1 MASSTQDVQTQQ
13 KKLAFS
19 ILDFLQD
26 ARSAASADVSESL
39 EVAIQCISDSF
50 GVSLTSDEH
59 KKQYSIQP
67 LTLLAAFGLGLARKE
82 QIEAALASANVS
94 PPPAVQPKQEPNQTS
109 DLDKKFTEYCKLL
122 SDKGYFAGAAEGTP
136 EYQTK
141 YDKAKS
147 KFFEKYQ
154 QPAAATPTAASSPPT
169 TSPTPASPQ
178 ISDDNTKKAE
188 EYKNLGNQKLSSHQY
203 QDAVDFYTK
212 AIEFDPNNAIYYANR
227 AAGYSHLAKHQLAID
242 DCNLAIAKNPNYGKA
257 YSRLGLANFSLGKY
271 TEAVTNYKRALELDP
286 TNVTIKQSLDS
297 AEKKLREGSNPGG
310 GRFPEGL
317 ADIVNNPLFQNLAQ
331 NLSAGAGA
339 QGGAGAGAGAV
350 TGEGGA
356 AGGAGGMPDVS
367 QLLNNPALLN
377 MAQNV
382 MSQPGFSDMLNNP
395 AMMNMAQSF
404 MQNPEALSGI
414 LQGVFGN
421 QSNPGGGGGE
431 TPN

>member
-1 MASSTQDVQTQQ
+1 MASTDAQAQQ

-19 ILDFLQD
+19 ILEFLQD
-26 ARSAASADVSESL
+26 ARSSAGADVSESL

-50 GVSLTSDEH
+50 GVSLSNDSD
-59 KKQYSIQP
+59 KTQYSIQP
-67 LTLLAAFGLGLARKE
+67 LTLPAAFGLGLARKE

-94 PPPAVQPKQEPNQTS
+94 PPTAQIKQETE
-109 DLDKKFTEYCKLL
+109 LDKKFAEYCKLL
-122 SDKGYFAGAAEGTP
+122 SDKGYFTGTTEGTP
-136 EYQTK
+136 DYQAK
-141 YDKAKS
+141 YDKAKA
-147 KFFEKYQ
+147 KFMEKYN
-154 QPAAATPTAASSPPT
+154 QPAAPVSSPPT
-169 TSPTPASPQ
+169 SSPNLASPKTSEEN
-178 ISDDNTKKAE
+178 IKKAE

-203 QDAVDFYTK
+203 QEAVDYYTK
-212 AIEFDPNNAIYYANR
+212 AIGFDPNNAIYYANR
-227 AAGYSHLAKHQLAID
+227 AAGYSHLNKHQEAID
-242 DCNLAIAKNPNYGKA
+242 DCNLAIARNPNYGKA

-271 TEAVTNYKRALELDP
+271 SEAVAKYKRALELDP

-297 AEKKLREGSNPGG
+297 AEKKLRESTSGG

-331 NLSAGAGA
+331 NLSAGGGA
-339 QGGAGAGAGAV
+339 GGAGAQ
-350 TGEGGA
+350 GA
-356 AGGAGGMPDVS
+356 AGGAGGANAEMPDVS

-421 QSNPGGGGGE
+421 QSNAGAGSDPAISGSGDG
-431 TPN
+431 TQN

>member
-1 MASSTQDVQTQQ
+1 MATSTDPQVLQ

-19 ILDFLQD
+19 ILEFLQD
-26 ARSAASADVSESL
+26 ARSSAGTDVSESL

-50 GVSLTSDEH
+50 GVSLSSDEH
-59 KKQYSIQP
+59 KSQYSQP
-67 LTLLAAFGLGLARKE
+67 LTLPAAFGLGLARKE
-82 QIEAALASANVS
+82 QIEAALASANVH
-94 PPPAVQPKQEPNQTS
+94 PPASQPVATPVT
-109 DLDKKFTEYCKLL
+109 DLDKKFAEYRKLL
-122 SDKGYFAGAAEGTP
+122 TEKGYFAGTVEGTP

-141 YDKAKS
+141 YERAKAK
-147 KFFEKYQ
+147 FIDKYQ
-154 QPAAATPTAASSPPT
+154 QPTPTVDTPIPSVSSPPT
-169 TSPTPASPQ
+169 SPSPTPASPQ
-178 ISDDNTKKAE
+178 TPFDNIKQAE
-188 EYKNLGNQKLSSHQY
+188 EYKNLGNQKLSAHQY
-203 QDAVDFYTK
+203 QEAVDNYSK

-227 AAGYSHLAKHQLAID
+227 AAAYSHLNKHQLAID
-242 DCNLAIAKNPNYGKA
+242 DCNSAIAKNPNYGKA

-271 TEAVTNYKRALELDP
+271 AEAVTNYKRALELDP

-297 AEKKLREGSNPGG
+297 AEKKLREASNPGG
-310 GRFPEGL
+310 GRIPEGL

-339 QGGAGAGAGAV
+339 GAGAQGANAGTGAD
-350 TGEGGA
+350 
-356 AGGAGGMPDVS
+356 AGGNTEMPDVS

-382 MSQPGFSDMLNNP
+382 MSQPGFSEMLNNP

-421 QSNPGGGGGE
+421 QNNAGGG
-431 TPN
+431 TNQ

>member
-1 MASSTQDVQTQQ
+1 MASPQVQQ

-19 ILDFLQD
+19 ILEFLQD
-26 ARSAASADVSESL
+26 SRSTASADVSESL

-50 GVSLTSDEH
+50 GVSLSNETD
-59 KKQYSIQP
+59 KAQYSIQP
-67 LTLLAAFGLGLARKE
+67 LTLPAAFGLGLARKE
-82 QIEAALASANVS
+82 QIEAALASANV
-94 PPPAVQPKQEPNQTS
+94 PPPATQVKQETE
-109 DLDKKFTEYCKLL
+109 LDKKFAEYCKLL
-122 SDKGYFAGAAEGTP
+122 SDKGYFTGTTEGTP

-141 YDKAKS
+141 YDRAKAK
-147 KFFEKYQ
+147 FMEKYN
-154 QPAAATPTAASSPPT
+154 QPAATTTASPPLVSSPPT
-169 TSPTPASPQ
+169 PSPSITSPKTSEE
-178 ISDDNTKKAE
+178 NVKKAE

-203 QDAVDFYTK
+203 QEAVDYYTK

-227 AAGYSHLAKHQLAID
+227 AAGYSHLNKHQEAID

-271 TEAVTNYKRALELDP
+271 SEAVTNYKRALELDP

-297 AEKKLREGSNPGG
+297 AEKKLREGTG

-331 NLSAGAGA
+331 NLS
-339 QGGAGAGAGAV
+339 GGAGGAG
-350 TGEGGA
+350 TQGA
-356 AGGAGGMPDVS
+356 AGGAGGNAEMPDVS

-421 QSNPGGGGGE
+421 QSNAGSGAPPAGDG
-431 TPN
+431 TPQ